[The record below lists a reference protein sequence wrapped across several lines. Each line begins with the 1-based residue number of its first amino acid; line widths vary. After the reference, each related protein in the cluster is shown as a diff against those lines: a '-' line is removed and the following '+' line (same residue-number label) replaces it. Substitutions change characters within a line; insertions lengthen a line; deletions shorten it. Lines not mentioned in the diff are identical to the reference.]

1 MVFSLVEFYLLL
13 ARDHK
18 IAGYNHT
25 ETRWADIGKLDAL
38 EQMQM
43 SQPEDFY

>member
-18 IAGYNHT
+18 IGGYNHT
-25 ETRWADIGKLDAL
+25 ETRWADIGNSDTLA
-38 EQMQM
+38 QMQM
-43 SQPEDFY
+43 IRPEDYY